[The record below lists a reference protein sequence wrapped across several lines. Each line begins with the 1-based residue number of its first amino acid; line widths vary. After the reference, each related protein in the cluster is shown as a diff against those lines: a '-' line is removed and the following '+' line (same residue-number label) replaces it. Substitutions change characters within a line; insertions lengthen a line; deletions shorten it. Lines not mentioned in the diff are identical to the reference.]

1 MMDIDHF
8 KNVNDTYGHSGGDEV
23 LKTMAQTLDGMVTEP
38 NILGR
43 IGGEEFLAVILNEE
57 GEDMVAFC
65 DKLQD
70 AISSNTVEYEDHK
83 IKITCS
89 GGVAN
94 SAESENASDLINKA
108 DERLYDAKKAGRN
121 KFILD

>member
-1 MMDIDHF
+1 
-8 KNVNDTYGHSGGDEV
+8 
-23 LKTMAQTLDGMVTEP
+23 MAKTLDDIITEP

-43 IGGEEFLAVILNEE
+43 IGGEEFLAVIINEE
-57 GEDMVAFC
+57 GEDMSAYC

-70 AISSNTVEYEDHK
+70 AICSNTVEYEDHK
-83 IKITCS
+83 IKITSS

>member
-1 MMDIDHF
+1 MDIDHF

-23 LKTMAQTLDGMVTEP
+23 LKTMAQTLDNLITEP

-43 IGGEEFLAVILNEE
+43 IGGEEFLAVILDEE
-57 GEDMVAFC
+57 GDDMVVFC
-65 DKLQD
+65 NKLQD
-70 AISSNTVEYEDHK
+70 AICSNTVEYEKHK
-83 IKITCS
+83 IKITSS

-94 SAESENASDLINKA
+94 STESGNASDLVNKA
-108 DERLYDAKKAGRN
+108 DERLYDAKKSGRN